1 MGRLMVFAL
10 IVAAG
15 PAFAADPCVIVQHS
29 EKLKGMARWT
39 AAPQMRYRP
48 FGYVTGDFPK
58 GMKFQSALR
67 DSDIN
72 KIRQKGGRVIILVP
86 NYTSSDLDEAKK
98 SCAMPAT
105 NDMPLLH

>member
-1 MGRLMVFAL
+1 MVFAL

-15 PAFAADPCVIVQHS
+15 PAYAADPCLIVQHS
-29 EKLKGMARWT
+29 EKVKGTASWT
-39 AAPQMRYRP
+39 AAAQMRYRP
-48 FGYVTGDFPK
+48 FEYVASDFPK
-58 GMKFQSALR
+58 GMKFQNGLG

-86 NYTSSDLDEAKK
+86 NYTPSDLDEAKK